1 MPSVLV
7 IESRF
12 YEDIGTEMLRGAVEA
27 LTAAEAPHT
36 VVAVPGVLEIP
47 AALAF
52 ACRAAAADGPRYDGF
67 VALGCV
73 IRGETSHH
81 EHVAGQ
87 CMRGLAD
94 LGLRYTLALGNGV
107 LTCETREQA
116 WARARVDGRDKGGDA
131 ARAALRMIALRRR
144 WVPSS

>member
-1 MPSVLV
+1 MA
-7 IESRF
+7 
-12 YEDIGTEMLRGAVEA
+12 GASHAVA
-27 LTAAEAPHT
+27 
-36 VVAVPGVLEIP
+36 AVPGVLEIP

-52 ACRAAAADGPRYDGF
+52 ACRAARFGGPRYDGY

-94 LGLRYTLALGNGV
+94 AATRHALALGNGV
-107 LTCETREQA
+107 LTCDTRAQA
-116 WARARVDGRDKGGDA
+116 LARARRDGRDKGGAA
-131 ARAALRMIALRRR
+131 ARAALAMIALRRR
-144 WVPSS
+144 MAVPP